1 MQTKQRVQKAVGSGN
16 SSGGSMHTRR
26 FLLRRGVIFSLAASL
41 TLCSAWA
48 SPQNE
53 DLPNFQKVDDDV
65 YRGAQPTNS
74 GFKDLAK
81 RGIKT
86 VVDLR
91 DIGEH
96 SQADEQKAV
105 TDLGM
110 RYVSVPMQGM
120 ATPKGQQIAAVL
132 ALLNDVTSGPV
143 FVHCKR
149 GADRTGTVIALYRII
164 HDGWDSKRALSE
176 AKSYGMSMFQ
186 RAMQHYVTE
195 YKTAGTVASADAT
208 AASVDTRQPAH

>member
-1 MQTKQRVQKAVGSGN
+1 
-16 SSGGSMHTRR
+16 MHTRR
-26 FLLRRGVIFSLAASL
+26 FLLRRGVILSIAASL
-41 TLCSAWA
+41 TLGSMTAR
-48 SPQNE
+48 SLDE
-53 DLPNFQKVDDDV
+53 SLPNFQKVDDHV

-74 GFKDLAK
+74 GFKDLAE

-110 RYVSVPMQGM
+110 GYVSIPMQGVS
-120 ATPKGQQIAAVL
+120 TPKDKQIAAVL

-149 GADRTGTVIALYRII
+149 GADRTGTVIALYRIT
-164 HDGWDSKRALSE
+164 HDGWDSKRVLSE
-176 AKSYGMSMFQ
+176 AKSYGMSVFQ
-186 RAMQHYVTE
+186 RAMQRYVTD
-195 YKTAGTVASADAT
+195 YKTADTIADADASAS
-208 AASVDTRQPAH
+208 SVDTRQPAH

>member
-1 MQTKQRVQKAVGSGN
+1 M
-16 SSGGSMHTRR
+16 
-26 FLLRRGVIFSLAASL
+26 LRRAAIFSLTAGL
-41 TLCSAWA
+41 TLASAWA
-48 SPQNE
+48 SSQSEN
-53 DLPNFQKVDDDV
+53 LPNFQKVDDHV
-65 YRGAQPTNS
+65 YRGAQPTNN
-74 GFKDLAK
+74 GFKDLAE

-110 RYVSVPMQGM
+110 RYVSIPMQGM
-120 ATPKGQQIAAVL
+120 STPKDKQIAAGL
-132 ALLNDVTSGPV
+132 ALLNDVAIGPV

-149 GADRTGTVIALYRII
+149 GADRTGTMIAVYRIL

-176 AKSYGMSMFQ
+176 AKSYGMSVFQ
-186 RAMQHYVTE
+186 RAMQRYVMD
-195 YKTAGTVASADAT
+195 YKPAGGLAGADAT
-208 AASVDTRQPAH
+208 APSLGSLQLAH

>member
-1 MQTKQRVQKAVGSGN
+1 
-16 SSGGSMHTRR
+16 MHTRR
-26 FLLRRGVIFSLAASL
+26 FLLRRFVILSFAASL
-41 TLCSAWA
+41 TLA
-48 SPQNE
+48 SMRARSLDE
-53 DLPNFQKVDDDV
+53 SLPNFQKVDEHV
-65 YRGAQPTNS
+65 YRGAQPTNA
-74 GFKDLAK
+74 GFKDLAE

-149 GADRTGTVIALYRII
+149 GADRTGTVIALYRIV

-176 AKSYGMSMFQ
+176 AKSYGMSVFQ
-186 RAMQHYVTE
+186 RAMQHYVTD
-195 YKTAGTVASADAT
+195 YKRAGSLASADVT
-208 AASVDTRQPAH
+208 APSLDSRQPGN

>member
-1 MQTKQRVQKAVGSGN
+1 MR
-16 SSGGSMHTRR
+16 TRR
-26 FLLRRGVIFSLAASL
+26 FLLRRGTILSLAASL
-41 TLCSAWA
+41 TLSSAWA
-48 SPQNE
+48 SSQSEN
-53 DLPNFQKVDDDV
+53 LPNFQKVDDHV
-65 YRGAQPTNS
+65 YRGAQPTNNC
-74 GFKDLAK
+74 FEDLAK

-110 RYVSVPMQGM
+110 RDVSSPMQGM
-120 ATPKGQQIAAVL
+120 ATPKDKQIATVL

-176 AKSYGMSMFQ
+176 AKSYGMSVFQ
-186 RAMQHYVTE
+186 RAMQHYVTD
-195 YKTAGTVASADAT
+195 YKTAGAIAGADAT
-208 AASVDTRQPAH
+208 ALSVDTHQPAH

>member
-1 MQTKQRVQKAVGSGN
+1 
-16 SSGGSMHTRR
+16 MHTRR
-26 FLLRRGVIFSLAASL
+26 FLLRRGTILSLAASL
-41 TLCSAWA
+41 TLSSAWA
-48 SPQNE
+48 SSQSEN
-53 DLPNFQKVDDDV
+53 LPNFQKVDDHV
-65 YRGAQPTNS
+65 YRGAQPTNN
-74 GFKDLAK
+74 GFKDLAE

-110 RYVSVPMQGM
+110 RYVSIPMLGM
-120 ATPKGQQIAAVL
+120 STPKDQQIAAVL
-132 ALLNDVTSGPV
+132 ALLNDVTTGPV

-149 GADRTGTVIALYRII
+149 GADRTGTVIAVYRMF

-176 AKSYGMSMFQ
+176 AKSYGMSVFQ
-186 RAMQHYVTE
+186 RAMQHYVTN
-195 YKTAGTVASADAT
+195 YKRAGSLANADAT
-208 AASVDTRQPAH
+208 APSLDSRQLAN

>member
-1 MQTKQRVQKAVGSGN
+1 V
-16 SSGGSMHTRR
+16 HTRR
-26 FLLRRGVIFSLAASL
+26 FLLQRGVFLSFAASL
-41 TLCSAWA
+41 TLGSVCA

-53 DLPNFQKVDDDV
+53 NLPNFEKVDDHV

-74 GFKDLAK
+74 GFKDLAE

-96 SQADEQKAV
+96 SQAREQKTV

-110 RYVSVPMQGM
+110 RYVSIPMQGM
-120 ATPKGQQIAAVL
+120 STPKDKQIATVL

-164 HDGWDSKRALSE
+164 DDGWDSKRALSE
-176 AKSYGMSMFQ
+176 AKSYGMSAFQ
-186 RAMQHYVTE
+186 RAMKHYVTD
-195 YKTAGTVASADAT
+195 YKTAGTTAGTDAT
-208 AASVDTRQPAH
+208 ALSVVTRQPAH

>member
-1 MQTKQRVQKAVGSGN
+1 
-16 SSGGSMHTRR
+16 MHTWR
-26 FLLRRGVIFSLAASL
+26 FLLRRGTILSLAASL
-41 TLCSAWA
+41 TLSSAWA
-48 SPQNE
+48 SSQNE
-53 DLPNFQKVDDDV
+53 NLPNFQKVDDHV
-65 YRGAQPTNS
+65 YRGAQPTNN
-74 GFKDLAK
+74 GFKDLAE

-110 RYVSVPMQGM
+110 QYVSIPMQGM
-120 ATPKGQQIAAVL
+120 STPKDKQIAAVL
-132 ALLNDVTSGPV
+132 TLLNDVTSGPV

-176 AKSYGMSMFQ
+176 AKSYGMSVFQ
-186 RAMQHYVTE
+186 RAMQHYVMD
-195 YKTAGTVASADAT
+195 YKRASSLASADAT
-208 AASVDTRQPAH
+208 APSLDSRQVAN

>member
-1 MQTKQRVQKAVGSGN
+1 
-16 SSGGSMHTRR
+16 MHTWR
-26 FLLRRGVIFSLAASL
+26 FLLRRGAILSIAASL
-41 TLCSAWA
+41 TLASAWA
-48 SPQNE
+48 SSQSEN
-53 DLPNFQKVDDDV
+53 LPNFQKVDDYV
-65 YRGAQPTNS
+65 YRGAQPKIN
-74 GFKDLAK
+74 GFEDLAE

-149 GADRTGTVIALYRII
+149 GADRTGTVIALYRIV

-176 AKSYGMSMFQ
+176 AKSYGMSAFQ
-186 RAMQHYVTE
+186 GAMRHYVAGYE
-195 YKTAGTVASADAT
+195 TAGIVEGADAT
-208 AASVDTRQPAH
+208 AADQYTTDRANDHIK

>member
-1 MQTKQRVQKAVGSGN
+1 
-16 SSGGSMHTRR
+16 MHTRR
-26 FLLRRGVIFSLAASL
+26 FLVRRGVIISFAASL
-41 TLCSAWA
+41 TLGSMTA
-48 SPQNE
+48 SSQIDN
-53 DLPNFQKVDDDV
+53 LPNFQKVDEHV

-74 GFKDLAK
+74 GFKELAE

-110 RYVSVPMQGM
+110 RYVSIPMQGM
-120 ATPKGQQIAAVL
+120 STPKDERIAAVL

-176 AKSYGMSMFQ
+176 AKSYGMSVFQ
-186 RAMQHYVTE
+186 RAM
-195 YKTAGTVASADAT
+195 
-208 AASVDTRQPAH
+208 

>member
-1 MQTKQRVQKAVGSGN
+1 
-16 SSGGSMHTRR
+16 MHTRR
-26 FLLRRGVIFSLAASL
+26 FLLRRTAIFSLTASL
-41 TLCSAWA
+41 TLASAWA
-48 SPQNE
+48 SSQSEN
-53 DLPNFQKVDDDV
+53 LPNFQKVDDHV
-65 YRGAQPTNS
+65 YRGAQPTNK
-74 GFKDLAK
+74 GFKDLAE

-110 RYVSVPMQGM
+110 RYVSIPMQGM
-120 ATPKGQQIAAVL
+120 STPKDKQIVAVL

-149 GADRTGTVIALYRII
+149 GADRTGTVIAVYRIL
-164 HDGWDSKRALSE
+164 HDGWDSRRALSE
-176 AKSYGMSMFQ
+176 AKSYGMSVFQ

-195 YKTAGTVASADAT
+195 YKPAGTIAGADASAFSPGTIRLA
-208 AASVDTRQPAH
+208 R

>member
-1 MQTKQRVQKAVGSGN
+1 
-16 SSGGSMHTRR
+16 MHTRR
-26 FLLRRGVIFSLAASL
+26 FLLRRGVILSIAASL
-41 TLCSAWA
+41 TLGSMTAR
-48 SPQNE
+48 SLDE
-53 DLPNFQKVDDDV
+53 SLPNFQKVDDHV

-74 GFKDLAK
+74 GFKNLAE

-110 RYVSVPMQGM
+110 RYVSIPMQGM
-120 ATPKGQQIAAVL
+120 STPKDKQIAAVL
-132 ALLNDVTSGPV
+132 ALLNDVPSGPV

-176 AKSYGMSMFQ
+176 AKSYGMSVFQ
-186 RAMQHYVTE
+186 RAIQRYVTD
-195 YKTAGTVASADAT
+195 YKTAGMVADGDPVKALRAE
-208 AASVDTRQPAH
+208 